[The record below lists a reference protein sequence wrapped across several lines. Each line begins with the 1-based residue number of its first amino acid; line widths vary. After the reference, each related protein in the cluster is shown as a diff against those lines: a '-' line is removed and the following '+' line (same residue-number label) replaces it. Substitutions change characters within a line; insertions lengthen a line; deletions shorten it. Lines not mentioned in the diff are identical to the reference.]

1 MAIVTLSSQPSYPS
15 FDVDEEG
22 VGVRWTKWV
31 QRLQRNVFAG
41 YGIRNSGQKKALL
54 LCLAGDAVNDI
65 YDSLPIS
72 QQDPP
77 ATFEQTVDALT
88 EHFNPRQNREYHR
101 YVFRQATQE
110 ASESA
115 SAFYARLRALSALCE
130 FLEPEDEIKSQ
141 LISGAASVKVTKKGL
156 SEPNLT
162 MGELLQ
168 FMKTMEISDNQTQR
182 LRNGRSKTHAEDA
195 ESHTPAAAEASVN
208 AMHRSGPQRRHKSK
222 PQGTRSQPLQRQ
234 HAPQRSTEKCR
245 NCGHAWP
252 HRGGQGNCPARGVSC
267 NNCHK
272 LGHFEKVCQSRG
284 SERRV
289 NTVDQHAEEGQEPVY
304 DYHEYAYSV
313 SSQSSAK
320 SLPYRTVTFNKHPV
334 RVLIDTGSSVDTINE
349 NIWHLMD
356 TPNLTPAKE
365 TLKPY
370 GPEGNPV
377 PVLGTLDTT
386 VSYGSHNNQT
396 TVHVIKGNAV
406 CLLGHASA
414 VNLGIAT
421 INNVT
426 EVPPKYNV
434 DKLEE
439 THPTLFNGIGLLKGC
454 EVTLH
459 IDDAIKP
466 SAFPHRRVPF
476 HLRSKVEEKIKEL
489 INLDVIEPA
498 EGPTPWISP
507 IVTPPKPG
515 NPNEIRLCVDMRGP
529 NKAIKRERHVTPT
542 IEDVLSDLNGSA
554 WFSKLDLNQGYHQLQ
569 LAPESR
575 YITTFSTHMGLFR
588 YKRLNFGI
596 SCAAEIFQ
604 NAISNVLSG
613 ITGALNVSDDILVY
627 AATREEHDSRLHQVL
642 CRLQEKGLTLNR
654 KKCLIAVQSLA
665 YLGFTF
671 SAAGISPDPEK
682 VRDIRESVPP
692 SNPSE
697 MRSLLGLANYCARFI
712 PNFSTMTAPLR
723 ELTRKNATW
732 EWTDRH
738 DQALKDLRESLTSD
752 AVMTYFNPTKH
763 SEVFVDASPVGVA
776 AVLMQPDSSGP
787 NIVSYASRALTEV
800 EKRYSQTE
808 REALAIV
815 FGCEKFHLYVAGSP
829 FTVITDHRPLVSMFN
844 NPFISLPARIERWV
858 LRLQQYNMEVEYR
871 PGRNNPADYASRHP
885 TTITMPDR
893 SRLMNAVYNVR
904 YAETIAEEHINHAA
918 ATSTPLAMKLED
930 IKTAT
935 MNDQSLKTVIAAV
948 RSGDKTQVPT
958 PFKANF
964 EELAVTSD
972 GQLLLRGTRIVMP
985 AALTSRAIALAHE
998 GHQGIV
1004 KTKQLIRSKTWFP
1017 NMDKMVEK
1025 TVKSCMACL
1034 ANTAQHHSPPVV
1046 STPLP
1051 ASPWTRVAC
1060 DFYDAPDGLH
1070 LLVIVDEF
1078 SRYPV
1083 VEVVR
1088 SLSAKTIIPVFDRI
1102 FAMFGVPESMKSD
1115 NGPPFNS
1122 EDFAKFATALGFHHH
1137 RVTPL
1142 WPRANG
1148 EAEQFMDNIGKTI
1161 RAAQTEAKPW
1171 LKELTSYLRNYRA
1184 TPHCTTGV
1192 APATALFGRSL

>member
-1 MAIVTLSSQPSYPS
+1 M
-15 FDVDEEG
+15 
-22 VGVRWTKWV
+22 
-31 QRLQRNVFAG
+31 
-41 YGIRNSGQKKALL
+41 
-54 LCLAGDAVNDI
+54 
-65 YDSLPIS
+65 
-72 QQDPP
+72 
-77 ATFEQTVDALT
+77 
-88 EHFNPRQNREYHR
+88 
-101 YVFRQATQE
+101 
-110 ASESA
+110 
-115 SAFYARLRALSALCE
+115 CE

-182 LRNGRSKTHAEDA
+182 LRNDRSKTHAEDV

-234 HAPQRSTEKCR
+234 HSPQRSTEKCR

-349 NIWHLMD
+349 NIWHLMG
-356 TPNLTPAKE
+356 TPNLTPAKA

-575 YITTFSTHMGLFR
+575 YITTFS
-588 YKRLNFGI
+588 
-596 SCAAEIFQ
+596 
-604 NAISNVLSG
+604 SG
-613 ITGALNVSDDILVY
+613 T
-627 AATREEHDSRLHQVL
+627 
-642 CRLQEKGLTLNR
+642 
-654 KKCLIAVQSLA
+654 
-665 YLGFTF
+665 
-671 SAAGISPDPEK
+671 
-682 VRDIRESVPP
+682 
-692 SNPSE
+692 
-697 MRSLLGLANYCARFI
+697 
-712 PNFSTMTAPLR
+712 
-723 ELTRKNATW
+723 
-732 EWTDRH
+732 
-738 DQALKDLRESLTSD
+738 
-752 AVMTYFNPTKH
+752 
-763 SEVFVDASPVGVA
+763 
-776 AVLMQPDSSGP
+776 
-787 NIVSYASRALTEV
+787 
-800 EKRYSQTE
+800 
-808 REALAIV
+808 
-815 FGCEKFHLYVAGSP
+815 
-829 FTVITDHRPLVSMFN
+829 
-844 NPFISLPARIERWV
+844 
-858 LRLQQYNMEVEYR
+858 
-871 PGRNNPADYASRHP
+871 
-885 TTITMPDR
+885 
-893 SRLMNAVYNVR
+893 
-904 YAETIAEEHINHAA
+904 
-918 ATSTPLAMKLED
+918 
-930 IKTAT
+930 
-935 MNDQSLKTVIAAV
+935 
-948 RSGDKTQVPT
+948 
-958 PFKANF
+958 
-964 EELAVTSD
+964 
-972 GQLLLRGTRIVMP
+972 
-985 AALTSRAIALAHE
+985 
-998 GHQGIV
+998 
-1004 KTKQLIRSKTWFP
+1004 
-1017 NMDKMVEK
+1017 
-1025 TVKSCMACL
+1025 
-1034 ANTAQHHSPPVV
+1034 
-1046 STPLP
+1046 
-1051 ASPWTRVAC
+1051 
-1060 DFYDAPDGLH
+1060 
-1070 LLVIVDEF
+1070 
-1078 SRYPV
+1078 
-1083 VEVVR
+1083 
-1088 SLSAKTIIPVFDRI
+1088 
-1102 FAMFGVPESMKSD
+1102 
-1115 NGPPFNS
+1115 NS
-1122 EDFAKFATALGFHHH
+1122 
-1137 RVTPL
+1137 
-1142 WPRANG
+1142 
-1148 EAEQFMDNIGKTI
+1148 
-1161 RAAQTEAKPW
+1161 
-1171 LKELTSYLRNYRA
+1171 
-1184 TPHCTTGV
+1184 
-1192 APATALFGRSL
+1192 